1 MKKSTA
7 QKWFETE
14 TDRLRND
21 PEYQALESLMDLTE
35 KICEMHGQPKGYRK
49 ILFWLLQ
56 WTAEELIYP
65 KD

>member
-7 QKWFETE
+7 QTWFENE
-14 TDRLRND
+14 TDRLR
-21 PEYQALESLMDLTE
+21 EYQALESLMDLTE